1 MKALM
6 DKLRGHERAVRTAC
20 RVISVLAFAAGAAA
34 VMFEWWF
41 AGAAAIAVLAVTE
54 VLIPRQLDK

>member
-6 DKLRGHERAVRTAC
+6 DKLRGHERAVRTVC

-41 AGAAAIAVLAVTE
+41 AGAAAIAVLDLLYE
-54 VLIPRQLDK
+54 N

>member
-1 MKALM
+1 MQSLM
-6 DKLRGHERAVRTAC
+6 DKLRAHARVTRTVC
-20 RVISVLAFAAGAAA
+20 RVISVIAFAAGVAA
-34 VMFEWWF
+34 VVFEWWL